1 VKHLILTADDLG
13 ADVPRNAGIF
23 EAIEAGVVTS
33 ASILVNGRAF
43 QHALA
48 NIHTFHTKASIGVH
62 LNLSEGRPLSSD
74 LKSIIGPDGCF
85 LGKAET
91 HRMLAASGSEILRK
105 EIRQEFAAQIAMLR
119 DAGVPIDHLDGHQ
132 HIHVFPAALAE
143 AIWAAN
149 EFGIRWIRIPE
160 EPSPTGSL
168 AAASYGLAQ
177 EAENFSRYA
186 RDARVIA
193 LRSGLKMTDHFRGLY
208 LKGFMSLEHLEE
220 VFQTLPS
227 GVTELMTHPGRAPAA
242 DAADVFAPFS
252 NSERERELVT
262 LKDVRFR
269 SMLEKYNIQLSPFP
283 EACS

>member
-1 VKHLILTADDLG
+1 VKQLILTADDLG

-48 NIHTFHTKASIGVH
+48 NIRTFHTKVSIGVH

-74 LKSIIGPDGCF
+74 LKSIIGPDGFF
-85 LGKAET
+85 LGKMET
-91 HRMLAASGSEILRK
+91 HRRLAASGSEILCK
-105 EIRQEFAAQIAMLR
+105 EIRQEFAAQIAMLKN
-119 DAGVPIDHLDGHQ
+119 AGIPIDHLDGHQ

-149 EFGIRWIRIPE
+149 EYGIRWIRIPE

-186 RDARVIA
+186 RGARVKA

-208 LKGFMSLEHLEE
+208 LKGLMSTHLEE
-220 VFQTLPS
+220 ILETLPS
-227 GVTELMTHPGRAPAA
+227 GLTELMTHPGRAPVA

-252 NSERERELVT
+252 NSERERELIT

-269 SMLEKYNIQLSPFP
+269 SMLEKYNIQLLPFP
-283 EACS
+283 ETCS